1 MKAILFLIGFGLL
14 AISACKKG
22 ADCSG
27 KSALPISVGG
37 YEASFDSAGH
47 LIELYRFYP
56 GTPSGPYQVPS
67 YSETYTFK
75 RTADSIELLYKF
87 DTSITRKYILKLDTQ
102 GRCVEKNG
110 RDRFFYSADG
120 YLSEI
125 IFQDNGI
132 DTARLEYQDGNLFRY
147 TDAKGSIAFE
157 YANEPD
163 TLPWSAQFLP
173 LEYVLEWGIFLD
185 CFGKPNKN
193 RLIRYRVVSTHNGT
207 DKEYPVTY
215 QYDPCE
221 RLIRLGQFSFGYAD

>member
-27 KSALPISVGG
+27 KSALPKSINGFD
-37 YEASFDSAGH
+37 ASFDSAGR
-47 LIELYRFYP
+47 LTELYKFYP
-56 GTPSGPYQVPS
+56 EVNFGPFQTASFTDIYA
-67 YSETYTFK
+67 FN
-75 RTADSIELLYKF
+75 RTADSLTVQYKF
-87 DTSITRKYILKLDTQ
+87 DGQVVLSTVLKLDAQ

-110 RDRFFYSADG
+110 QDRFFYSADG

-163 TLPWSAQFLP
+163 TLPCSVQFLP

-221 RLIRLGQFSFGYAD
+221 RLIRLGQYSFGYAD